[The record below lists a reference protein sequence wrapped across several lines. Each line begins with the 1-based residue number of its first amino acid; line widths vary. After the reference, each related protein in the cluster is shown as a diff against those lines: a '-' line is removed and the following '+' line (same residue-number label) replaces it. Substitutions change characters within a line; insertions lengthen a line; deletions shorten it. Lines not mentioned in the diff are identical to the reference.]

1 MKVKSLSHVW
11 LFTTPWIVAYQA
23 PWSMGFSRQEYWK
36 GLPFP
41 SPGIFLTQ
49 GWNLGLLH
57 CRRTLYRLSHQGS
70 IFLLRVV
77 SPGPLSLGLVMDF
90 ILPLECGQKCQFR
103 ANAFRSLLSVIPIAL
118 PHADPA
124 PSAWVPDWDMQNNCI
139 NGHPIQTRSSQVS
152 AGHFLSLK

>member
-11 LFTTPWIVAYQA
+11 LFVTPWDCSLSGSSVRGIFQA
-23 PWSMGFSRQEYWK
+23 RVLEW
-36 GLPFP
+36 LLFP

-57 CRRTLYRLSHQGS
+57 CRQTLYRLSHQGS
-70 IFLLRVV
+70 IILLRVV

-90 ILPLECGQKCQFR
+90 TLPLECGQKCQFR
-103 ANAFRSLLSVIPIAL
+103 ANAFRSLLCYSHSRTSCRPCSFSL
-118 PHADPA
+118 G
-124 PSAWVPDWDMQNNCI
+124 SRLTDMQNNCI
-139 NGHPIQTRSSQVS
+139 NAHPIQTRSSQVS